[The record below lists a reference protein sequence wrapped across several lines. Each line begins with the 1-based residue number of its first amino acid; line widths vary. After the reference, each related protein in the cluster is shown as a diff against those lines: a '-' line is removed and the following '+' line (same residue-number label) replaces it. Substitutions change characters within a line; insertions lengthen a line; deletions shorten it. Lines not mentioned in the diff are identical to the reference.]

1 VTVSEHEGFCV
12 PLLEAMAFNVPVV
25 ARACAA
31 IPETVGDGGL
41 LLPAW
46 AGSELIGEAMVR
58 VIDDPALRSDLIA
71 RGRRRLGDLTAL
83 DPSVAMLETILEVV

>member
-1 VTVSEHEGFCV
+1 MTVSEHEGFCV
-12 PLLEAMAFNVPVV
+12 PLLEAMAFDVPVI

-46 AGSELIGEAMVR
+46 AGPELIAEALVE
-58 VIDDPALRSDLIA
+58 VIENESLRSDLVA
-71 RGRRRLGDLTAL
+71 RGRRRLGELTQIDA
-83 DPSVAMLETILEVV
+83 SVAMLRTIGEVI